1 MKDSFCIKGK
11 VKIEVFNS
19 NGELKEEQSFDNLVT
34 TAGKNFIA
42 RKLVDQVDSERIF
55 SIGIG
60 SGSTAANVA
69 DTELET
75 ELANV
80 ENSYNIY
87 DELAAN
93 KTVHL
98 TRFGQGVGTGTIS
111 EVGLFTNADPKVLV
125 CRAIVGTPIVKDAD
139 EIINIS
145 WELTVG

>member
-1 MKDSFCIKGK
+1 MKDSFNIKGR

-19 NGELKEEQSFDNLVT
+19 DGVKQEERIFDNLVT

-42 RKLVDQVDSERIF
+42 RKLVDQVDSEQIF
-55 SIGIG
+55 SVGIG

-80 ENSYNIY
+80 ENAYNLY
-87 DELAAN
+87 DEDSGN
-93 KTVHL
+93 KTLHL
-98 TRFGQGVGTGTIS
+98 ARFNAGVGTGTIR
-111 EVGLFTNADPKVLV
+111 EVGLFTNADPQTLI
-125 CRAIVGTPIVKDAD
+125 CRALVGTPIVKEAD
-139 EIINIS
+139 QLINIS